1 MAFKS
6 PTLILLHIRVHLS
19 HWLNSITSCGGTVQ
33 KLSPFTPVYCYHSVV
48 ACFFSV
54 YQVMKISIKS
64 HHFEAMKCGE
74 MCSRMYFPLQLKYA
88 GLNFFSFFF
97 FLLSCCTVRKILS
110 LLERF
115 PACTMFPG
123 IPYRAMPMFITCR
136 RNRINR

>member
-6 PTLILLHIRVHLS
+6 PTLILLHIRDHLS

-64 HHFEAMKCGE
+64 HHFEGMKCGE

-97 FLLSCCTVRKILS
+97 FFTFLLYCKKNPLFIGEISCLHNVSRNSI
-110 LLERF
+110 
-115 PACTMFPG
+115 PG
-123 IPYRAMPMFITCR
+123 DANVYYL
-136 RNRINR
+136 